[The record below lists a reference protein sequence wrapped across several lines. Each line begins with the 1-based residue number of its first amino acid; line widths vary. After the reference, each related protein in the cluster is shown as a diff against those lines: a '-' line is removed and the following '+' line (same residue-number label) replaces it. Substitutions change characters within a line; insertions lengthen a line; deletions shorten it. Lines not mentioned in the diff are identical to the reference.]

1 MKIQRGEGNIAA
13 ALMLSVSLF
22 LLFNSTAW
30 GGGEEKAFY
39 SGKNY
44 VFSGNWTQ
52 EEINLITRLQD
63 KARERLEQCLGYIT
77 PLEQETV
84 LEAYERPMILHI
96 KNNQLGKNIGAA
108 VARHS
113 TDNGAPLAVEFNS
126 YYAYSAMQLN
136 LKELLRRG
144 EKEILKT
151 LLHEMAHNAS
161 PNFTHPRF
169 TEIWDTYAGRLKPGK
184 ARSEYYETIPVR
196 IENCIRTNH
205 FGHSTY

>member
-1 MKIQRGEGNIAA
+1 MKIRRGEGNAA

-63 KARERLEQCLGYIT
+63 NAREKLEQCLGYIT
-77 PLEQETV
+77 PEEQETV
-84 LEAYERPMILHI
+84 IEAYQRPMILHI

-144 EKEILKT
+144 EKEILRT

-169 TEIWDTYAGRLKPGK
+169 NDIWDTYAGRLKPGRT
-184 ARSEYYETIPVR
+184 RSEYYETAPVR

-205 FGHSTY
+205 FGHPKY